1 MQDFL
6 TICRKYTFVDNT
18 NSGEKWGLQC
28 IEAFF
33 NKGGQKMYRLKN
45 YMEELVATKTDELL
59 KLMNICK
66 CEKCRLDIIA
76 IALNELPTKYV
87 VSEIGELYTKLNEL
101 EVQFEIDVETA
112 IVKAAVLVSKNPK
125 H

>member
-1 MQDFL
+1 
-6 TICRKYTFVDNT
+6 
-18 NSGEKWGLQC
+18 
-28 IEAFF
+28 
-33 NKGGQKMYRLKN
+33 MYKLKN
-45 YMEELVATKTDELL
+45 YMEELVSTKTDELL
-59 KLMNICK
+59 KFMNICQ

-87 VSEIGELYTKLNEL
+87 VSEKGELYTKLNEL
-101 EVQFEIDVETA
+101 EQQFEIDVETA

>member
-1 MQDFL
+1 
-6 TICRKYTFVDNT
+6 
-18 NSGEKWGLQC
+18 
-28 IEAFF
+28 
-33 NKGGQKMYRLKN
+33 MYKLKN
-45 YMEELVATKTDELL
+45 YMEELVSTKTDELL
-59 KLMNICK
+59 KFMNMCQ

-87 VSEIGELYTKLNEL
+87 VSEKGELYTKLNEL
-101 EVQFEIDVETA
+101 EQQFEIDVETA